1 MIHRHIKSLPHHPKR
16 VILISLIIALIIGTF
31 AYIKINKRVAVTVV
45 EDNSGV
51 NPNGPSSFS
60 GNLTLGFLSGG
71 RIKSVSVKAG
81 DTVKK
86 GQVLA
91 MLDAKNALGALT
103 QAKAASE
110 TAKANYEKIINGATG
125 PTIDVAKAAVHS
137 AEVNLNEITK
147 QQGILVDNT
156 HRTLLNSSLEADS
169 VSNDEAFVSPII
181 TGTYT
186 CQQEGSYN
194 LEIYA
199 SSGGYA
205 LKYSGLE
212 EGTLFLT
219 DVPRP
224 LGDCGLF
231 LSFDKTKTPFS
242 GAKFTLQI
250 PNKSAANYNSNNNA
264 YQLAIQT
271 KEQAVA
277 TAQAT
282 LDQAN
287 ASIVALESAARPED
301 LAAAKAQ
308 EDNAEGAVEIAQAA
322 YENTIIAAP
331 SDGTI
336 VSIIIS
342 PGQIATP
349 NAPAIQ
355 FISSTN

>member
-1 MIHRHIKSLPHHPKR
+1 MIHKHIKSLPHHPKR
-16 VILISLIIALIIGTF
+16 VILISLIIALIIGTY
-31 AYIKINKRVAVTVV
+31 AYIKINKKVAAPII
-45 EDNSGV
+45 EDNSD
-51 NPNGPSSFS
+51 NPGGGAASLSA
-60 GNLTLGFLSGG
+60 NLTLGFLSGG

-91 MLDAKNALGALT
+91 MIDAQNALGALA

-125 PTIDVAKAAVHS
+125 PAIDVAKAAVRT
-137 AEVNLNEITK
+137 AEVNLDEITK
-147 QQGILVDNT
+147 QQEILVDNAD
-156 HRTLLNSSLEADS
+156 RTLLNSSLQAES

-181 TGTYT
+181 TGTYS
-186 CQQEGSYN
+186 CQAEGSYN

-242 GAKFTLQI
+242 GAKFTLKI

-264 YQLAIQT
+264 YQLALQT
-271 KEQAVA
+271 KEQTIAS
-277 TAQAT
+277 AQAI

-287 ASIVALESAARPED
+287 ASLTSLVSTARPED
-301 LAAAKAQ
+301 VAAAQAQ
-308 EDNAEGAVEIAQAA
+308 KDNAQGAVQIAQAA
-322 YENTIIAAP
+322 YENTIITAP

-336 VSIIIS
+336 TSVIIS

-349 NAPAIQ
+349 NAPAIE
-355 FISSTN
+355 FISSSN